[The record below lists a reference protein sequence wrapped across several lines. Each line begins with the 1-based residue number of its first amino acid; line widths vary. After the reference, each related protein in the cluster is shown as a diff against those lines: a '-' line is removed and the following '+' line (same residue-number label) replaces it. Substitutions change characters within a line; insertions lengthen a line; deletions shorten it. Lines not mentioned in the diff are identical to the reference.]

1 MIFSQNVNIFL
12 QPIKLNLIYFCIFKT
27 LTKNKKIMAV
37 LKVIEVLSSSE
48 KSWEDATQKA
58 VEQAAKSLKNI
69 RSVYVQ
75 EHSAAVNDGKVTEFR
90 VNLKITF
97 ELE

>member
-1 MIFSQNVNIFL
+1 MS
-12 QPIKLNLIYFCIFKT
+12 
-27 LTKNKKIMAV
+27 V
-37 LKVIEVLSSSE
+37 LKVIEVLSSSTT
-48 KSWEDATQKA
+48 SWEDATNKA
-58 VEQAAKSLKNI
+58 VEKASKSVKHI

-75 EHSAAVNDGKVTEFR
+75 DQSAAVKEGKVSEYR